1 MTAFNLFMT
10 ALALA
15 MDAMSLAIYQ
25 GIASTNSNKKIN
37 FLVLKFIFRSVTI
50 LMNKNLTVII
60 WQIVKKSLVHY

>member
-37 FLVLKFIFRSVTI
+37 FF
-50 LMNKNLTVII
+50 
-60 WQIVKKSLVHY
+60 